1 MTTGTPK
8 YWWMEGLFNP
18 PPRPTGFSTTDRDEF
33 DVIIVGAG
41 MAGMCAAILAH
52 DRGAEVLLLEASDEV
67 GGTTYKSG
75 GAMWIPDNSLMHVL
89 GIRDDRDSVLRY
101 VVQVAHPDQYDADAE
116 YYGAE
121 EWQWETI
128 GAFYDN
134 AANAID
140 ALVAAGAFRVTT
152 WPSFTERY
160 PAIVSYHPE
169 LDNSIQGFLRHLGPA
184 REDGSA
190 APGADLVDQLGVAV
204 RSRGIEVRTDHRV
217 QRLLQD
223 ETGAAVGVGGTWGD
237 PIYARRGVVFASG
250 GFAHNADLIDEYWRG
265 PLYSSCAVATAQ
277 GDFIPIAREAG
288 AELAHMQN
296 GWLYEDILEKA
307 AMNRVNED
315 KGIPVPP
322 GDSMIYVDRNGNR
335 VVNEKLVYQDR
346 NRVIWDRDKNGDYP
360 NRVLFMVYDDYVAHD
375 TKPTLFWDKF
385 RTPKPYIIEGQT
397 WEEITERIE
406 ARLKSLTS
414 VIGDFELA
422 PGFAEQLG
430 QTVDRFNGFARA
442 GVDED
447 FHRCE
452 NMSEYD
458 WHGIP
463 RPGNEKNPGMFP
475 FAETGP
481 YYCVLICG
489 MVLDTNGG
497 PKTNSNSQVLRSDGS
512 VIPGLYGAGNCVA
525 SIAGDGYLSLGST
538 LGPAATFAYLAAES
552 VVQEAPRDTEAARA
566 RYTADTLTTSQNS

>member
-1 MTTGTPK
+1 M
-8 YWWMEGLFNP
+8 
-18 PPRPTGFSTTDRDEF
+18 
-33 DVIIVGAG
+33 
-41 MAGMCAAILAH
+41 
-52 DRGAEVLLLEASDEV
+52 
-67 GGTTYKSG
+67 
-75 GAMWIPDNSLMHVL
+75 
-89 GIRDDRDSVLRY
+89 
-101 VVQVAHPDQYDADAE
+101 
-116 YYGAE
+116 
-121 EWQWETI
+121 
-128 GAFYDN
+128 
-134 AANAID
+134 
-140 ALVAAGAFRVTT
+140 
-152 WPSFTERY
+152 
-160 PAIVSYHPE
+160 
-169 LDNSIQGFLRHLGPA
+169 
-184 REDGSA
+184 
-190 APGADLVDQLGVAV
+190 VDQLGVAV

>member
-1 MTTGTPK
+1 
-8 YWWMEGLFNP
+8 
-18 PPRPTGFSTTDRDEF
+18 
-33 DVIIVGAG
+33 
-41 MAGMCAAILAH
+41 
-52 DRGAEVLLLEASDEV
+52 
-67 GGTTYKSG
+67 
-75 GAMWIPDNSLMHVL
+75 
-89 GIRDDRDSVLRY
+89 
-101 VVQVAHPDQYDADAE
+101 
-116 YYGAE
+116 
-121 EWQWETI
+121 
-128 GAFYDN
+128 
-134 AANAID
+134 
-140 ALVAAGAFRVTT
+140 
-152 WPSFTERY
+152 
-160 PAIVSYHPE
+160 
-169 LDNSIQGFLRHLGPA
+169 
-184 REDGSA
+184 
-190 APGADLVDQLGVAV
+190 
-204 RSRGIEVRTDHRV
+204 
-217 QRLLQD
+217 
-223 ETGAAVGVGGTWGD
+223 
-237 PIYARRGVVFASG
+237 
-250 GFAHNADLIDEYWRG
+250 
-265 PLYSSCAVATAQ
+265 
-277 GDFIPIAREAG
+277 
-288 AELAHMQN
+288 
-296 GWLYEDILEKA
+296 
-307 AMNRVNED
+307 
-315 KGIPVPP
+315 
-322 GDSMIYVDRNGNR
+322 

>member
-1 MTTGTPK
+1 
-8 YWWMEGLFNP
+8 
-18 PPRPTGFSTTDRDEF
+18 
-33 DVIIVGAG
+33 
-41 MAGMCAAILAH
+41 
-52 DRGAEVLLLEASDEV
+52 
-67 GGTTYKSG
+67 
-75 GAMWIPDNSLMHVL
+75 
-89 GIRDDRDSVLRY
+89 
-101 VVQVAHPDQYDADAE
+101 
-116 YYGAE
+116 
-121 EWQWETI
+121 
-128 GAFYDN
+128 
-134 AANAID
+134 
-140 ALVAAGAFRVTT
+140 
-152 WPSFTERY
+152 
-160 PAIVSYHPE
+160 
-169 LDNSIQGFLRHLGPA
+169 
-184 REDGSA
+184 
-190 APGADLVDQLGVAV
+190 
-204 RSRGIEVRTDHRV
+204 
-217 QRLLQD
+217 
-223 ETGAAVGVGGTWGD
+223 
-237 PIYARRGVVFASG
+237 VVFASG

>member
-1 MTTGTPK
+1 MKLVQPS
-8 YWWMEGLFNP
+8 EL
-18 PPRPTGFSTTDRDEF
+18 
-33 DVIIVGAG
+33 
-41 MAGMCAAILAH
+41 
-52 DRGAEVLLLEASDEV
+52 RG
-67 GGTTYKSG
+67 
-75 GAMWIPDNSLMHVL
+75 
-89 GIRDDRDSVLRY
+89 
-101 VVQVAHPDQYDADAE
+101 
-116 YYGAE
+116 
-121 EWQWETI
+121 
-128 GAFYDN
+128 
-134 AANAID
+134 
-140 ALVAAGAFRVTT
+140 
-152 WPSFTERY
+152 
-160 PAIVSYHPE
+160 
-169 LDNSIQGFLRHLGPA
+169 
-184 REDGSA
+184 
-190 APGADLVDQLGVAV
+190 
-204 RSRGIEVRTDHRV
+204 RG
-217 QRLLQD
+217 
-223 ETGAAVGVGGTWGD
+223 GD

-346 NRVIWDRDKNGDYP
+346 KRVIWDRDRTATIRTGFY
-360 NRVLFMVYDDYVAHD
+360 LWF
-375 TKPTLFWDKF
+375 TTITSPT
-385 RTPKPYIIEGQT
+385 TPSRPCSGIRFAPLNLTFIEGQT